1 MSTKTTFKRVALV
14 AVASMGFGVLTTVA
28 PANAA
33 ATYTASVTPNT
44 TSLTV
49 VGGADTTS
57 NAGIIRLNTTNDAGD
72 AAALFANE
80 TITVSVVGVPT
91 SVDSTMNLAA
101 GKDDI
106 NFAIVTG
113 DYAAGFT
120 LEGSAVTNGAGL
132 DITAAN
138 TTETSNLAD
147 GTKDG
152 VSVLNTYSLAMYP
165 DSTAVDMG
173 TYTVRIRLTDSTG
186 FITDQTI
193 KVQFVTSAASA
204 GAVITPTVKGAIY
217 KGSPIGHTT
226 DNQITATLRDAN
238 GGLIQVAHPTP
249 GAYKVG
255 APVLSAALVDKD
267 GAVLEALNQVDD
279 NGTAA
284 RDHVAGTGV
293 LAQDAKRKTLDGN
306 YGITTSGNLTS
317 DLSTTNLVR
326 VRYGNVSA
334 TAAVTLYGTVTPVL
348 ANSSISVKATGIT
361 AANIASGTPFAVPLS
376 TTSASVSVTAK
387 VGSDLQLNA
396 PITFTVTWSGNQS
409 AGDVSPKSAT
419 PTVVLTDSAGVASI
433 TVTNKNPA
441 NGAKAT
447 VLISG
452 FTAAGATTT
461 RVIDWAKSY
470 PTTVTQSS
478 SQAVKIGAT
487 TVVTATVTDQFG
499 LPVAGEVLQPAITG
513 ANANTTA
520 LATVTTDAAGSASIS
535 VTDAKGVEASTTL
548 GSDTVAFTTT
558 NYNAAGAKVSGSTK
572 LTYVAAVP
580 VIAAMTAWYSLDETP
595 AAGTY
600 LPVPT
605 AGITDAGTYLTVPVT
620 RDNSKLIT
628 AGSSTSDD
636 LVAFQIQTG
645 AKLVPVVIT
654 GTKGTFIL
662 GSIGQQ
668 LATRTII
675 TDADGYAN
683 FVGGSTTAGANTFT
697 ATAGTVTVSASFWL
711 KNAASAADARFVTL
725 TGPTTGTANGDAIS
739 FVATATDRYGNPIS
753 GVTLSV
759 SATGA
764 GSLAGGATLASFVTD
779 STGSFT
785 FQGSSKVAAGGSAT
799 YKVVASSPAADFS
812 SLAGKVGTTSVDSSL
827 AAGNSSASVT
837 VAYAAGEDAAAANA
851 QAATDAA
858 AEATDAA
865 NAATDAANAAA
876 EAADAA
882 TAAAQDAADAVA
894 ALSTQVSE
902 MVNALKKQI
911 TALTNL
917 VIKIQKKV
925 RA

>member
-1 MSTKTTFKRVALV
+1 
-14 AVASMGFGVLTTVA
+14 
-28 PANAA
+28 
-33 ATYTASVTPNT
+33 
-44 TSLTV
+44 
-49 VGGADTTS
+49 
-57 NAGIIRLNTTNDAGD
+57 
-72 AAALFANE
+72 
-80 TITVSVVGVPT
+80 
-91 SVDSTMNLAA
+91 MNLAS

-106 NFAIVTG
+106 AFASVTG

-120 LEGSAVTNGAGL
+120 LEGSAVTNGSGL
-132 DITAAN
+132 DITAASA
-138 TTETSNLAD
+138 TETSNLAD
-147 GTKDG
+147 GTSG
-152 VSVLNTYSLAMYP
+152 GTSVLNTYSLAMYP
-165 DSTAVDMG
+165 ASAAVDMG
-173 TYTVRIRLTDSTG
+173 YYTVRIRLTDSTG

-204 GAVITPTVKGAIY
+204 GAVITPAVTGAIY
-217 KGSPIGHTT
+217 KGSAIGHTT
-226 DNQITATLRDAN
+226 DNKITATLRDAN

-267 GAVLEALNQVDD
+267 GAVLEALDQVDD
-279 NGTAA
+279 NGTAG
-284 RDHVAGTGV
+284 RDHVAGTGT
-293 LAQDAKRKTLDGN
+293 LAQDAKRKTLDGV
-306 YGITTSGNLTS
+306 YGITTSAALTS

-334 TAAVTLYGTVTPVL
+334 TAAVTLYGTITPIT
-348 ANSSISVKATGIT
+348 ADSVVSVSAAGIT
-361 AANIASGTPFAVPLS
+361 AVDLANGTPYSVPLT
-376 TTSASVSVTAK
+376 TTSAVVSVLAK
-387 VGSDLQLNA
+387 TSTTVQVNA
-396 PITFTVTWSGNQS
+396 PITFTVTWSGNQN

-419 PTVVLTDSAGVASI
+419 PTTVLTDSSGVASI
-433 TVTNKNPA
+433 TLTNKNPS

-447 VLISG
+447 VAISG
-452 FTAAGATTT
+452 FTSAGQPTSQ
-461 RVIDWAKSY
+461 VIDFVRSFT
-470 PTTVTQSS
+470 TTVTTTS
-478 SQAVKIGAT
+478 SQAVKIGST

-499 LPVAGEVLQPAITG
+499 KPVAGEVLQPAITG

-520 LATVTTDAAGSASIS
+520 LATVTTDAAGTASVS

-548 GSDTVAFTTT
+548 GSDAVKFTATTFAADGTTRASGTTT
-558 NYNAAGAKVSGSTK
+558 

-595 AAGTY
+595 AANTSY
-600 LPVPT
+600 LPAPA
-605 AGITDAGTYLTVPVT
+605 AGITNAGTYLSLPST

-628 AGSSTSDD
+628 AASAAGDD
-636 LVAFQIQTG
+636 LVAFQIRTG

-654 GTKGTFIL
+654 ASKGAFIL

-668 LATRTII
+668 LATRTVI

-683 FVGGSTTAGANTFT
+683 FVGGSTASGANTFT
-697 ATAGTVTVSASFWL
+697 ATAGTVSVSAAMWV
-711 KNAASAADARFVTL
+711 ADATTTQARTVTL
-725 TGPTTGTANGDAIS
+725 TQNATTSVVTAK
-739 FVATATDRYGNPIS
+739 VTDRYGNPVSGGSVQIS
-753 GVTLSV
+753 TTSGTLGNGQLTTVYTTDTTGSIAV
-759 SATGA
+759 LPLGAADATITATYTTASADVDSIA
-764 GSLAGGATLASFVTD
+764 GYVGATAVE
-779 STGSFT
+779 ST
-785 FQGSSKVAAGGSAT
+785 
-799 YKVVASSPAADFS
+799 
-812 SLAGKVGTTSVDSSL
+812 L
-827 AAGNSSASVT
+827 AAGIK
-837 VAYAAGEDAAAANA
+837 VATLKNITTGGGAVDAASAAA
-851 QAATDAA
+851 DAA